1 MIEQI
6 RQTIRDVKD
15 FPKPGINFKDINPL
29 LRSAYFK
36 EAVKL
41 MGEMCVKP
49 EYWVGIESRGFV
61 FASALAMEFG
71 GGILLC
77 RKRNKLPPP
86 VVSVDYELEYGHD
99 RLEVNP
105 GTGKVVLVDDVLA
118 TGGTLLAAES
128 LLIKAGYTVL
138 DRIVLINI
146 KSLNSVPQVKSLI
159 EY

>member
-1 MIEQI
+1 
-6 RQTIRDVKD
+6 
-15 FPKPGINFKDINPL
+15 
-29 LRSAYFK
+29 
-36 EAVKL
+36 
-41 MGEMCVKP
+41 MCVKP

-146 KSLNSVPQVKSLI
+146 KSLNSVPQVKSLL